1 MHNIN
6 EYRTDRYLR
15 VSNVYH
21 SITQSV
27 VEDVDI
33 VIDNNYN
40 PEIIEIKNEVMNK
53 TKILMIDKLNIKTN
67 KEMIK
72 INHQKRIEKY
82 YKKIK

>member
-53 TKILMIDKLNIKTN
+53 TKILMIDRLNINTN

-72 INHQKRIEKY
+72 INNQKRIEKY

>member
-72 INHQKRIEKY
+72 INH
-82 YKKIK
+82 

>member
-1 MHNIN
+1 M
-6 EYRTDRYLR
+6 
-15 VSNVYH
+15 YH

-53 TKILMIDKLNIKTN
+53 TKILMIDRLNINTN

-72 INHQKRIEKY
+72 INN
-82 YKKIK
+82 